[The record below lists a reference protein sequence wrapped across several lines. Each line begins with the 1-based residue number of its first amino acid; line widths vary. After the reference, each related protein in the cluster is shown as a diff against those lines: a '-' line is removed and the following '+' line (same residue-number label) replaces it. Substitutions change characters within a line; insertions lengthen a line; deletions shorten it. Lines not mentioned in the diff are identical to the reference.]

1 MIVNLESNE
10 DNRNGKTIEEKEG
23 TKIGNKLNGQGFG
36 LESKDLNL
44 DGIPSTH

>member
-23 TKIGNKLNGQGFG
+23 TRMVINRMAKAL
-36 LESKDLNL
+36 DLNQK
-44 DGIPSTH
+44 I